1 MAPRGYARVYNTKS
15 AEMLVEA
22 RAGGADVREEAV
34 SETGGIGVEF
44 DNTSGGKIDA
54 KLTLAIHP

>member
-1 MAPRGYARVYNTKS
+1 
-15 AEMLVEA
+15 MLVEA